1 MIQPYTS
8 GTSRRSHSID
18 RQKKSRL
25 PQCSPKDWPDPSK
38 DWFPYGAFWLCP
50 NNLFLSTIFF
60 SWRRPWLRR
69 PAKFSYVA
77 NRENL
82 LVWKT
87 LVFQII
93 HIVIPKVHVCE
104 GSENNQRQA
113 SKKGLNWSV
122 LKSRSISV
130 HRCFSASTRGSV
142 PLPAMTTQPLPRPS
156 SSGAK
161 LNFLC
166 ILCVL
171 WSALKLCAHF
181 CWYLQTAPRPE
192 SSSLHWPARPS
203 SAPLV
208 PGGWEEEEVEEQAVL
223 EEEEEEEQGLVKW
236 RRRRDPDAF

>member
-38 DWFPYGAFWLCP
+38 HFGCVQITYFYRLFSSAEDDLDFEDPPSFLTSQIERIFWCEKHS
-50 NNLFLSTIFF
+50 F
-60 SWRRPWLRR
+60 
-69 PAKFSYVA
+69 
-77 NRENL
+77 
-82 LVWKT
+82 
-87 LVFQII
+87 FQII

-171 WSALKLCAHF
+171 D
-181 CWYLQTAPRPE
+181 
-192 SSSLHWPARPS
+192 
-203 SAPLV
+203 
-208 PGGWEEEEVEEQAVL
+208 GGQ
-223 EEEEEEEQGLVKW
+223 
-236 RRRRDPDAF
+236 R

>member
-38 DWFPYGAFWLCP
+38 DWFPYVTFWFCP
-50 NNLFLSTIFF
+50 NNLFLSTIFSAEDDLDF
-60 SWRRPWLRR
+60 EDPPSFLTSQIERIFWCE
-69 PAKFSYVA
+69 KHSF
-77 NRENL
+77 
-82 LVWKT
+82 
-87 LVFQII
+87 FQII

-113 SKKGLNWSV
+113 SKKGFNWSV

-171 WSALKLCAHF
+171 D
-181 CWYLQTAPRPE
+181 
-192 SSSLHWPARPS
+192 
-203 SAPLV
+203 
-208 PGGWEEEEVEEQAVL
+208 GGQ
-223 EEEEEEEQGLVKW
+223 
-236 RRRRDPDAF
+236 R